1 MDKNLTE
8 QQREC
13 ALMEHIDLD
22 IESLD
27 QAINRLEPY
36 RQKLLIGRQALR
48 NSGGRLSA
56 PDRIKI
62 VVESALA
69 AGNAA
74 IAGEQLMKAIEG
86 HCGPREK
93 ETAT

>member
-1 MDKNLTE
+1 MDKNLTA

-22 IESLD
+22 IESIE
-27 QAINRLEPY
+27 QEINRLEHY
-36 RQKLLIGRQALR
+36 RQKLLTGSQALR

-69 AGNAA
+69 AGSAA
-74 IAGEQLMKAIEG
+74 IAGEQLIKAIEG
-86 HCGPREK
+86 NCGPREK
-93 ETAT
+93 EQAT

>member
-13 ALMEHIDLD
+13 ALMEHINLD
-22 IESLD
+22 IESIE
-27 QAINRLEPY
+27 QAINRLEHY
-36 RQKLLIGRQALR
+36 RQKLLTGSQALR
-48 NSGGRLSA
+48 NSGGRLST

-62 VVESALA
+62 IVESALA

-74 IAGEQLMKAIEG
+74 IAGEQLVKAIEG
-86 HCGPREK
+86 HCGSHEK
-93 ETAT
+93 EQAT